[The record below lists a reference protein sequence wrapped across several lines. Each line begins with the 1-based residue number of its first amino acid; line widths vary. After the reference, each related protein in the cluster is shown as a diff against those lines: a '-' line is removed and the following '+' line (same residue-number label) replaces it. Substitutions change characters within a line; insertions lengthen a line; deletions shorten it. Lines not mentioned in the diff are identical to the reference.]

1 MHNLKWMRV
10 RSLYWMRIRTI
21 DQPDAEGQGS
31 GDPDP
36 QAQGQTGNQ
45 GKDQDQADEPLGEGG
60 KKALEAERQA
70 AKAAKAKAAELE
82 AKLKEYEDRDKS
94 EEQKQAERLEQ
105 LQHDAEASRWKA
117 TQYEVAASKGIPL
130 KLATRLRGET
140 PEEMAKD
147 AEELSALIGA
157 ADHKPPAPKPD
168 KSQGM
173 GGGPKP
179 ANLAEAIAGHYKQ

>member
-1 MHNLKWMRV
+1 MHNLKWMRM
-10 RSLYWMRIRTI
+10 RDLNWMRIRTI

-36 QAQGQTGNQ
+36 QTQGQAGKPDQ
-45 GKDQDQADEPLGEGG
+45 GQGDEPLGEGG

-70 AKAAKAKAAELE
+70 AKTAKAKAAELE

-94 EEQKQAERLEQ
+94 EEQKQAEKLEQ
-105 LQHDAEASRWKA
+105 LQHDAEASRRKA

-140 PEEMAKD
+140 AEEMAQD

-157 ADHKPPAPKPD
+157 ADPKPVAPKPD

-179 ANLAEAIAGHYKQ
+179 ANLAEAIAEYYKQ